1 MMMTTLSI
9 SGMAFSPRYLSTTR
23 GSCNFNSGVMLIILM
38 IVMNDEGHD
47 HDDDE
52 DALVGYLF
60 LVSSASSFLIS
71 SVLDLKLCLF
81 LTLKNKNLDDIYVV
95 KVVGNV

>member
-1 MMMTTLSI
+1 
-9 SGMAFSPRYLSTTR
+9 
-23 GSCNFNSGVMLIILM
+23 MLILLM
-38 IVMNDEGHD
+38 IVMIDEGHD

-52 DALVGYLF
+52 EDGDALVGYLF

>member
-1 MMMTTLSI
+1 
-9 SGMAFSPRYLSTTR
+9 
-23 GSCNFNSGVMLIILM
+23 MLILLM

-52 DALVGYLF
+52 EDGDALVGYLF

-81 LTLKNKNLDDIYVV
+81 LTLKNNNLDNNYIV
-95 KVVGNV
+95 KMTGNI